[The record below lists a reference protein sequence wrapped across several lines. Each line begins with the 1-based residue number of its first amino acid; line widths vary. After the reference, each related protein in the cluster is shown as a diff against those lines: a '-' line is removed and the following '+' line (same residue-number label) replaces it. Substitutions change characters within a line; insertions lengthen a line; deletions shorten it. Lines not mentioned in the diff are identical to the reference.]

1 MNKLSHW
8 LTGAASVL
16 AALFANVASGNAAGG
31 ETQPPETQ
39 QNVPDVSAAARDQIG
54 TKASRIGQ
62 DEVIIDKP
70 QIDPGEEKGKVTF
83 AESDDKIWFKDSSP
97 FKEGNTPS
105 FSDNKGFERGNPVLP
120 GVETLGGIKSSEI
133 GGNGTPPFD
142 EGTPP
147 FDEFQEHKPDENSM
161 RANPAPD
168 VQGAF
173 DKNQLPQAPMTRGE

>member
-31 ETQPPETQ
+31 ETQPETQ

-105 FSDNKGFERGNPVLP
+105 FSDNKG
-120 GVETLGGIKSSEI
+120 SS
-133 GGNGTPPFD
+133 GATPFFRAWKRWAESRVRRSAAMARHP
-142 EGTPP
+142 
-147 FDEFQEHKPDENSM
+147 SM
-161 RANPAPD
+161 RAPRPSTNSRSTSPTKTACGPIRRRTCK
-168 VQGAF
+168 ARS
-173 DKNQLPQAPMTRGE
+173 TRTSCRKRP